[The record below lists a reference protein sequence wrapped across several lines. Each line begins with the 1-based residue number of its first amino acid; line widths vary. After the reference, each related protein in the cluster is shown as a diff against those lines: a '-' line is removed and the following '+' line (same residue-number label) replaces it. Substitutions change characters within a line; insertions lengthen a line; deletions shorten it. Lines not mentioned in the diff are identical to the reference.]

1 MLIKPAMLGSSR
13 WTDIA
18 RAPGSFGS
26 LGLFHVYLIGGIV
39 INIASILWLRRLGPW
54 QILRLRSRQVFVST
68 GLAVRAE
75 ATKDRTTHII
85 NNILQRNTSL
95 RSVVIISACI
105 HIFRLV
111 TWNRL
116 NSHGLLEL
124 IHKILWFAVSLW
136 NW

>member
-1 MLIKPAMLGSSR
+1 MLIKPAMLGPSR

-18 RAPGSFGS
+18 SAAGSFRS
-26 LGLFHVYLIGGIV
+26 LGLFHVYLIGGSV
-39 INIASILWLRRLGPW
+39 INIASILWLRRLGPR
-54 QILRLRSRQVFVST
+54 QILWLRSRQVFVST

-75 ATKDRTTHII
+75 ATKDGTTHIV
-85 NNILQRNTSL
+85 NNILQRNTSF
-95 RSVVIISACI
+95 RGVVIISACI

-111 TWNRL
+111 TRNRL

>member
-18 RAPGSFGS
+18 SAPGSFRS

-54 QILRLRSRQVFVST
+54 QILWLRSRQVFVST

-75 ATKDRTTHII
+75 ATEDGTTHIV
-85 NNILQRNTSL
+85 NNILQRNTSF
-95 RSVVIISACI
+95 RGVVIIGACI